1 MTAQE
6 PEITIVIPVRN
17 ERAFINATLDS
28 VLRQHLT
35 LELEVIVA
43 EGRSSD
49 GTRELLDNRAKA
61 EPRLKIVD
69 NPSGATPSALN
80 RALEAARGRFLVR
93 VDGHSLIDPD
103 YVQRL
108 VDHLLSGNCDGVGG
122 RKQAIGESDFGQA
135 VAAAHGSRFGIGD
148 SSYHFAGD
156 ARYVDHVP
164 FGAYRADL
172 ARKIGGWNE
181 RLTRNQDFD
190 FDYRY
195 VRAGGRLLLDP
206 SIVVEWSVRES
217 PPRLARQYF
226 EYGFWKAQVFIR
238 HPRSLHLRWLAPPAL
253 AGGLVLAA
261 AFSWTTAGRW
271 TLAII
276 AASYGVFLAT
286 GAIFLSRKTRIRL
299 IPQLTLALATMHLA
313 WGGGFLLGSARAA
326 CRGPRLLLHL
336 LPMKSSARRDPP
348 GSIT

>member
-1 MTAQE
+1 MTEQE

-17 ERAFINATLDS
+17 ERAFIDATLDS
-28 VLRQHLT
+28 VLRQRLSH
-35 LELEVIVA
+35 EFEVVVA

-49 GTRELLDNRAKA
+49 GTRELLEARAGT

-80 RALEAARGRFLVR
+80 RALEAARGQFLVR
-93 VDGHSLIDPD
+93 VDGHSLIQLD

-108 VDHLLSGNCDGVGG
+108 VDHLLSGSCEGAGG
-122 RKQAIGESDFGQA
+122 RKQAIGEGNFGQA

-156 ARYVDHVP
+156 TQYVDHVP
-164 FGAYRADL
+164 FGAYRTEL
-172 ARKIGGWNE
+172 ARQIGGWNE

-195 VRAGGRLLLDP
+195 VNAGGRLLLDP

-217 PPRLARQYF
+217 PLRLARQYF
-226 EYGFWKAQVFIR
+226 EYGFWKAQVFIQ

-253 AGGLVLAA
+253 AGALVLSA
-261 AFSWTTAGRW
+261 AFSWTLAGRW
-271 TLAII
+271 ALAII
-276 AASYGVFLAT
+276 AASYGVFLAV
-286 GAIFLSRKTRIRL
+286 GAISLSRKTSFRL
-299 IPQLTLALATMHLA
+299 IPQLMLALATMHLA
-313 WGGGFLLGSARAA
+313 WGGGFLLGSVRAA
-326 CRGPRLLLHL
+326 CRGLGRLLHL
-336 LPMKSSARRDPP
+336 LPKKSSARRDPP